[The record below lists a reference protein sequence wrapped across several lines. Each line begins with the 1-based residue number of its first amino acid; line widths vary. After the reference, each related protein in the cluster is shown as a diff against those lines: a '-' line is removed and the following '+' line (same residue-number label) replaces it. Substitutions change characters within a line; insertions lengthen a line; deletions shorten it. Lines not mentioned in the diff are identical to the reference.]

1 MKSIKA
7 ILRSPNFMREVS
19 ILLFGFAAVG
29 GLFSMLLLTPG
40 NSAPEALASGVG
52 MLAQSIVY
60 VVLGI
65 MIRRGSAKALWV
77 TGVLFTLDTSL
88 IFVLPY
94 GNGLGAMI
102 LWRGILIFML
112 VRYIRRQRA
121 VA

>member
-19 ILLFGFAAVG
+19 ILLLGFAAIG
-29 GLFSMLLLTPG
+29 GLFSMFLLTLS
-40 NSAPEALASGVG
+40 NSAPEALAAGVG

-60 VVLGI
+60 LVLGV
-65 MIRRGSAKALWV
+65 MIRRGSAIALWV
-77 TGVLFTLDTSL
+77 TGVLFILDTSL

-94 GNGLGAMI
+94 GNHLGAMI
-102 LWRGILIFML
+102 LWRGILIFMV

-121 VA
+121 MA

>member
-19 ILLFGFAAVG
+19 ILLFGFAAVA
-29 GLFSMLLLTPG
+29 GLFSMVLLTRG
-40 NSAPEALASGVG
+40 NSAPEALASGVL

-60 VVLGI
+60 VALGI
-65 MIRRGSAKALWV
+65 MIRRGFVKALWL
-77 TGVLFTLDTSL
+77 TGILFTLDTSL

-94 GNGLGAMI
+94 GKGLGAMI

>member
-1 MKSIKA
+1 
-7 ILRSPNFMREVS
+7 
-19 ILLFGFAAVG
+19 
-29 GLFSMLLLTPG
+29 
-40 NSAPEALASGVG
+40 